1 MLSFIET
8 GITMSTLELKVCDI
22 FKSRFSEQEAAIV
35 IEYFDN
41 KSDEKFQQR
50 KEIMATKSDIHEAKV
65 DIIRL
70 MFGVF
75 SVLMLA
81 IIGLYIK
88 K

>member
-1 MLSFIET
+1 
-8 GITMSTLELKVCDI
+8 MSTLELKVYDI

-35 IEYFDN
+35 IEYFDK
-41 KSDEKFQQR
+41 KSDKKFQQR

-65 DIIRL
+65 DIIRW

-81 IIGLYIK
+81 IIGL
-88 K
+88 

>member
-1 MLSFIET
+1 
-8 GITMSTLELKVCDI
+8 MSTLELKVYDI
-22 FKSRFSEQEAAIV
+22 FKSRFSEQEATTV
-35 IEYFDN
+35 IEYFET

-50 KEIMATKSDIHEAKV
+50 KEIMATKSDIYEAKV
-65 DIIRL
+65 DIIRW

-75 SVLMLA
+75 TVLMLA